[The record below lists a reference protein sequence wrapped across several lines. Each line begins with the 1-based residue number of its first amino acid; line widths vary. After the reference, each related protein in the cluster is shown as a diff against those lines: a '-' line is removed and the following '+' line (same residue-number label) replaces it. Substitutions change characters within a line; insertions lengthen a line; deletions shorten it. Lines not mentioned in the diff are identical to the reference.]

1 MHEAL
6 ALSFQAVAGHRV
18 VYLVVVAV
26 ALAGAMRFNG
36 CQTAFP

>member
-6 ALSFQAVAGHRV
+6 ALSFEAVADHRV
-18 VYLVVVAV
+18 VHLVAV
-26 ALAGAMRFNG
+26 ALVGAMRFNG